1 MLSNEHQC
9 TVTKSKIDEFV
20 RAISKLKNSDDSLD
34 GNQNLRKKVHLDA
47 LNSQLDELKEEI
59 VAYESIK
66 TV

>member
-1 MLSNEHQC
+1 MLSNEHQY
-9 TVTKSKIDEFV
+9 TTTKSKIDEFV